1 MSKSWFCVPRNFKL
15 TYALFLVSIS
25 LSIFMTPCL
34 AQDKPQNPRQQEKT
48 LTLQDAVNLAL
59 QQAGSMKSASLELKD
74 AEISYKQ
81 SMADQLLKPSVLTS
95 LSIENAWLVAQRNF
109 EIAKADIAMQVE
121 QSYYDVLKAER
132 ALTLAQENLDRA
144 KDQLKTAQS
153 KLKLGMVAQIDVI
166 SAETEVASAE
176 ADLSKAQ
183 ANLALAKMKFNNGL
197 GLALDI
203 PIKLTSQFSYK
214 PMPIALDKAIQYG
227 LSHRLEIKRAEDAIT
242 QRQKEIEV
250 YNNDFT
256 PPLVLEKSRI
266 GLESAQVDLENV
278 KANIILEIRQ
288 NFESLKDAERQVPL
302 QEKSLEKAR
311 ESLRIAKARYDAG
324 VITAMDLADAQ
335 RGVYQAETA
344 YLQAMFDYNVAVA
357 KFYKSLG
364 MSLEERAEAANL
376 LGA

>member
-1 MSKSWFCVPRNFKL
+1 
-15 TYALFLVSIS
+15 
-25 LSIFMTPCL
+25 MTPCL